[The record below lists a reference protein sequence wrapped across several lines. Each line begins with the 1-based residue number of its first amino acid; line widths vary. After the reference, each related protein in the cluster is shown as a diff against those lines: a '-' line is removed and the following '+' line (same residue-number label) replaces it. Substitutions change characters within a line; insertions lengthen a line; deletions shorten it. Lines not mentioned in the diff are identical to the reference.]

1 MPKGVQS
8 IGRKSKYSPQMQS
21 ALCVWLKKGCSF
33 KDACAM
39 EGISYETF
47 RAWQSEKSA
56 FSVAIKKAE
65 AECKAA
71 RIATILKASDK
82 SWQAAA
88 WWLERRCPEEYGR
101 TVKEEKPQNVVTIEE
116 LEEAGRLQDAERYD
130 TIEEARAAWAKEEED
145 EKRCKAC
152 VVCNPPA

>member
-1 MPKGVQS
+1 MCA
-8 IGRKSKYSPQMQS
+8 
-21 ALCVWLKKGCSF
+21 ALCTWLKKGCSY

-47 RAWQSEKSA
+47 RTWQSEKSV
-56 FSVAIKKAE
+56 FSVALKKAE

-71 RIATILKASDK
+71 RIATVLKASEK

-88 WWLERRCPEEYGR
+88 WWLERRCPDEYGR
-101 TVKEEKPQNVVTIEE
+101 TVKEEKPVNAVTYEE
-116 LEEAGRLQDAERYD
+116 LEEAGRLQDAERYS

-145 EKRCKAC
+145 EKRCKEC
-152 VVCNPPA
+152 VVCHPPV

>member
-1 MPKGVQS
+1 
-8 IGRKSKYSPQMQS
+8 MQS

>member
-1 MPKGVQS
+1 MQKESAG
-8 IGRKSKYSPQMQS
+8 GRKSKYSPQMQS
-21 ALCVWLKKGCSF
+21 ALCAWLKKGCSF

-47 RAWQSEKSA
+47 RTWQSEKSV

-65 AECKAA
+65 AECKVA
-71 RIATILKASDK
+71 RIQTILKASDK

-88 WWLERRCPEEYGR
+88 WWLERRYGDEYGR
-101 TVKEEKPQNVVTIEE
+101 IPKEEPENAVTMEE
-116 LEEAGRLQDAERYD
+116 LEEAGRLQDAERYG
-130 TIEEARAAWAKEEED
+130 TIEEARAHWAKEEEA

-152 VVCNPPA
+152 AVCNPSE

>member
-1 MPKGVQS
+1 MYLM
-8 IGRKSKYSPQMQS
+8 GRKPKYSPHMQA
-21 ALCVWLKKGCSF
+21 ALCRWLKKGCNY

-47 RAWQSEKSA
+47 RTWQTEKSV

-65 AECKAA
+65 AECKVA
-71 RIATILKASDK
+71 RIQTILKASDK

-88 WWLERRCPEEYGR
+88 WWLERQYGDEYGR
-101 TVKEEKPQNVVTIEE
+101 VPKKEPENAVTMEE

-145 EKRCKAC
+145 KKRCKAC
-152 VVCNPPA
+152 VVCNPQV

>member
-1 MPKGVQS
+1 MPKLDQS
-8 IGRKSKYSPQMQS
+8 KGRKSKYNSQMC
-21 ALCVWLKKGCSF
+21 ADLCKWLSKGCSF

-47 RAWQSEKSA
+47 RTWQTEKSV

-71 RIATILKASDK
+71 RIATILKAAEK

-101 TVKEEKPQNVVTIEE
+101 MVKEEKPQNVVTIEE
-116 LEEAGRLQDAERYD
+116 FEEAARQQDVMRCK
-130 TIEEARAAWAKEEED
+130 TIE
-145 EKRCKAC
+145 
-152 VVCNPPA
+152 

>member
-1 MPKGVQS
+1 
-8 IGRKSKYSPQMQS
+8 MQS
-21 ALCVWLKKGCSF
+21 ALCRWLKKGCSF

-47 RAWQSEKSA
+47 RTWQSEKSA

-65 AECKAA
+65 AECKVA
-71 RIATILKASDK
+71 RIQTVLKASDK

-88 WWLERRCPEEYGR
+88 WWLERRCPDEYGR
-101 TVKEEKPQNVVTIEE
+101 VPKEEPANVITIEE
-116 LEEAGRLQDAERYD
+116 LEEAGREQDEKRFK
-130 TIEEARAAWAKEEED
+130 TIEEARAHWAKEEEA
-145 EKRCKAC
+145 EERCRTC